1 MRRDARAATWVSR
14 SGTGLPSRGTH
25 DSSSSAVALHIAS
38 MRSFSCCSRLG
49 PRVPRRLG
57 GFSLPAP
64 SSGADVRRYR
74 FFFVPS
80 GLSSSGGYSSSS
92 SSSSSTNFS
101 AGPFRPPA
109 VWIPIRPLAVEIC
122 FFVSSAIERASSCGC
137 TPISVSRRIFSSPSS
152 SIRAPSSTVDERS
165 PETPVL
171 RVAREAARKAAAAS
185 ATVVAA
191 AGAPPAAAAAAAH
204 FF

>member
-1 MRRDARAATWVSR
+1 M
-14 SGTGLPSRGTH
+14 
-25 DSSSSAVALHIAS
+25 
-38 MRSFSCCSRLG
+38 
-49 PRVPRRLG
+49 
-57 GFSLPAP
+57 
-64 SSGADVRRYR
+64 RRYR

-101 AGPFRPPA
+101 ASPFRPPA
-109 VWIPIRPLAVEIC
+109 VWIPIRPLAAEIC
-122 FFVSSAIERASSCGC
+122 FFVSSAIERASSGC
-137 TPISVSRRIFSSPSS
+137 TPIGSRRIFSSPSS